1 MPNLL
6 LVMIGGAAGAGLR
19 YGVGRYA
26 ALGGATSFPWATL
39 FVNLAGSLLIGLLAG
54 WLFDIGAGGAASGAD
69 RPLWLLLGVGLLG
82 GFTTFSALSLEL
94 FTLLGRGQTGPA
106 LLYAAGSLV
115 AGLGLTAAGFA
126 AGKAL

>member
-19 YGVGRYA
+19 YGAGRYA
-26 ALGGATSFPWATL
+26 SAFGGGDPFPWATL

-54 WLFDIGAGGAASGAD
+54 LLLDVGTGAVAAH
-69 RPLWLLLGVGLLG
+69 RPLWLLLGVGVLG
-82 GFTTFSALSLEL
+82 GFTTFSALSLEV
-94 FTLLGRGQTGPA
+94 FTLIGRGQPA
-106 LLYAAGSLV
+106 LAFLYAAGSLV

>member
-1 MPNLL
+1 
-6 LVMIGGAAGAGLR
+6 MIGGAAGAGLR

-26 ALGGATSFPWATL
+26 AFGGATAFPWATL

-54 WLFDIGAGGAASGAD
+54 WLLDLGASGASGAD
-69 RPLWLLLGVGLLG
+69 RPLWLFLAVGLLG

-94 FTLLGRGQTGPA
+94 FTLLGRGQTGQA

>member
-39 FVNLAGSLLIGLLAG
+39 FVNLAGSLLIGMLAG
-54 WLFDIGAGGAASGAD
+54 WLLDVGIDSASGAD
-69 RPLWLLLGVGLLG
+69 RPLWLLLGTGLLG

-94 FTLLGRGQTGPA
+94 FTLLGRGQTGLA
-106 LLYAAGSLV
+106 FLYAAGSLV
-115 AGLGLTAAGFA
+115 AGLGLAAAGFA

>member
-19 YGVGRYA
+19 YGAGRYA
-26 ALGGATSFPWATL
+26 SAFGSPYPWGTL

-54 WLFDIGAGGAASGAD
+54 LLLESGAGAD
-69 RPLWLLLGVGLLG
+69 RPLWLLLAVGVLG

-94 FTLLGRGQTGPA
+94 FILLDRGQFGPA
-106 LLYAAGSLV
+106 FFYGSGSRV
-115 AGLGLTAAGFA
+115 GGLGLTAAGFGL
-126 AGKAL
+126 GKVL